1 MIQRDLIQKRLRA
14 EGDKLLK
21 TFEALTPE
29 QWSMTIYSDGMEWSL
44 KDLLAHQVSAERE
57 FLHYGRQILNGGEGA
72 PPGFDINE
80 FNNEAVGAM
89 RERDVAQLLDE
100 LRAARQETLDIL
112 HEITDEDFART
123 GRHPLFEQMS
133 IEEMF
138 KLIYR
143 HNMMHMRDLRR
154 MLKAESV

>member
-1 MIQRDLIQKRLRA
+1 MIQRDLIQKRLRT

-44 KDLLAHQVSAERE
+44 KDLLAHQVSVERE

-72 PPGFDINE
+72 PQGFDINR
-80 FNNEAVGAM
+80 FNNEAVEAM
-89 RERDVAQLLDE
+89 RERGVAQLLDD
-100 LRAARQETLDIL
+100 LRTVRQETIDIV
-112 HEITDEDFART
+112 HEIADEDFART
-123 GRHPLFEQMS
+123 GRHPFHEQIS

-154 MLKAESV
+154 LLKAESI